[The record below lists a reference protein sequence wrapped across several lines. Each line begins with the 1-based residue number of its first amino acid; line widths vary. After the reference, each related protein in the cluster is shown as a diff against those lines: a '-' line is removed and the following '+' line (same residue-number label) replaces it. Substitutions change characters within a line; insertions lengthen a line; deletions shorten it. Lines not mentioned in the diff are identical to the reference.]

1 MILNPILLIQTVI
14 LAIGQI
20 WANKMRSFLTSLGII
35 IGVASVTSVIAAL
48 DGMRTVVLDQFEA
61 IGATKLFIFPSRP
74 AGAPRN
80 LYPWERLRITLEEVD
95 AMRQHCPSIR
105 QLTPQTSLGA
115 TVRTTHWQSES
126 LTATITGIWPSWHEI
141 ENRSVTAGRPF
152 SQIDEENAR
161 RVCLVNEDVIR
172 ELRLDADPTG
182 DLLLINESRF
192 LIVGVVE
199 TLQPSIFQQG
209 TASVEIF
216 IPFSTAARMQPR
228 DFGFHVVAQ
237 AVAPEA
243 SEEARHEVEFVLRR
257 ARGLAPDEPNTFGIE
272 AIDYYIQQ
280 FKTMAA
286 AITAVAGG
294 IVAISLLVGGIGIM
308 NIMLV
313 SVSERTREI
322 GLRKAIGARPSAILM
337 QFLVEAVTLCFA
349 GGLAGLFVAQM
360 LVMGIAR
367 IPGAGLEQVAIPM
380 WAVMMAFGFSAA
392 VGIVF
397 GMFPAIKAAR
407 LDPIDALR
415 HE

>member
-1 MILNPILLIQTVI
+1 MILNPILLIQTI
-14 LAIGQI
+14 FLAISQI

-48 DGMRTVVLDQFEA
+48 DGLRTLVLDEFEQ
-61 IGATKLFIFPSRP
+61 IGASKLFIFPQRP
-74 AGAPRN
+74 AGEPRN
-80 LYPWERLRITLEEVD
+80 LYPHERIRLSMEE
-95 AMRQHCPSIR
+95 ALLLQEHCPSIA

-115 TVRTTHWQSES
+115 TVRTMSLQSDTI
-126 LTATITGIWPSWHEI
+126 TATLTGIWPSWHDI
-141 ENRSVTAGRPF
+141 ENRSVVAGRPF

-161 RVCLVNEDVIR
+161 RVCLVNEDAIK

-182 DLLLINESRF
+182 DFLLINDNRF

-199 TLQPSIFQQG
+199 TREPTLFEMG
-209 TASVEIF
+209 NATTEVF
-216 IPFSTAARMQPR
+216 IPFSTAARMQPQN
-228 DFGFHVVAQ
+228 FGFHIIAQ
-237 AVAPEA
+237 AISPEA
-243 SEEARHEVEFVLRR
+243 SDEARHEVEFVLRR
-257 ARGLAPDEPNTFGIE
+257 SRNLGPDEANTFGVE
-272 AIDYYIQQ
+272 SIDQFVQQ
-280 FKTMAA
+280 FKTLAA
-286 AITAVAGG
+286 GITAIAGG

-337 QFLVEAVTLCFA
+337 QFLVEAIMLCFA
-349 GGLAGLFVAQM
+349 GGLVGLIVAQTM
-360 LVMGIAR
+360 VMGLAR
-367 IPGAGLEQVAIPM
+367 IPNAGLEAAAIPV
-380 WAVMMAFGFSAA
+380 WAIVLAFAFSAI